1 MKRSLLFT
9 LFFLSQSL
17 FLAAQTTEKIDTAIV
32 SRIKR
37 EGMERSQVMNILHML
52 TDVHGPRLTNSTGYR
67 NAAEYARKT
76 LEGFGLEGV
85 HFDQWDE
92 SFGRGW
98 NLKKFTLQNISP
110 VYSPVIAYPKAW
122 SPGI

>member
-67 NAAEYARKT
+67 NAAEYAKKT
-76 LEGFGLEGV
+76 LR
-85 HFDQWDE
+85 D
-92 SFGRGW
+92 SA
-98 NLKKFTLQNISP
+98 LKAFISI
-110 VYSPVIAYPKAW
+110 SGTNHSDAAGT
-122 SPGI
+122 SRSLHSRT